1 MDLILP
7 TLAHKQVKRFHPVVV
22 VAVILGL
29 SFLLSRWAVWYGNE
43 VSIPRYCAEPES
55 ALASLRAVVDD
66 TVAIDGAID
75 GIFNNTVTADRA
87 TRRSAMVAAK
97 LMFLLPRE
105 SGESV
110 DTYITRVRWQLQF
123 RCQ

>member
-1 MDLILP
+1 MEPILP

-29 SFLLSRWAVWYGNE
+29 SFLISRWAVWYGNE

-55 ALASLRAVVDD
+55 ALASLQAVVDD
-66 TVAIDGAID
+66 TVAIDG
-75 GIFNNTVTADRA
+75 IFNNAVTADRA

-110 DTYITRVRWQLQF
+110 ETYITRVRWQLQF